1 MPLKKTLCT
10 YLFIGICA
18 VLLAPSVA
26 TAAITLAIKKSA
38 TDAPF
43 IITVESQEWMQ
54 AVNPT
59 QFTDKDSVSFG
70 GKFQSGASDGYGTD
84 FSWLIDPTS
93 NVIDVVEISYVTT
106 GGITTITGHFKSF
119 SMGALPNGVKGAVA
133 QASLVD
139 ITPNF
144 YSLSGDAYTHA
155 ALPGGLT
162 VDVQTPIQSVPEP
175 EEYAMMLL
183 GFAMVGHQIKRK
195 QRL

>member
-1 MPLKKTLCT
+1 MQLKKTICA
-10 YLFIGICA
+10 YLFIGIYA

-26 TAAITLAIKKSA
+26 TAAVTLAIKKSA

-43 IITVESQEWMQ
+43 IITVESQEWLQ
-54 AVNPT
+54 AVNPS
-59 QFTDKDSVSFG
+59 QFTDKDSVTFG
-70 GKFQSGASDGYGTD
+70 GKYRSGAADGYGTD
-84 FSWLIDPTS
+84 FSWLIDPAS
-93 NVIDVVEISYVTT
+93 NVFDVVEISYVTS

-119 SMGALPNGVKGAVA
+119 SRGALPSGVKRAVA

-144 YSLSGDAYTHA
+144 YSLSGDTYTQA
-155 ALPGGLT
+155 VLPGGL
-162 VDVQTPIQSVPEP
+162 SVGLENPVPSIPEP